1 MLEVTDLWKVYR
13 SKAGDYVALRGV
25 SFTVEDGDFIAVVGL
40 SGSGKTTLLN
50 LLGALDTPTRGDIVL
65 DGVSYSSVGASGLA
79 DSRKRLG
86 FVL

>member
-25 SFTVEDGDFIAVVGL
+25 SFTAKDSDFIAVVGP

-50 LLGALDTPTRGDIVL
+50 LLGALNTPTRGDIVL
-65 DGVSYSSVGASGLA
+65 DGMSYSSVDASGLA
-79 DSRKRLG
+79 DLRKRLG

>member
-25 SFTVEDGDFIAVVGL
+25 SFTAEDGDFIAVVGP
-40 SGSGKTTLLN
+40 SDSGKTTLPN
-50 LLGALDTPTRGDIVL
+50 LLGALDTHTRGDIVL
-65 DGVSYSSVGASGLA
+65 DGMSYSSVGASGLA